1 MLPNIKLSKTQLSK
15 TIQSDRFLGWHL
27 GLLLKNGL
35 PIIEN
40 VPQTLAN
47 SVLIPLKLTT
57 AASAADVETH
67 KRYLEV
73 DISNNWNKTLYS
85 SSTLSTQDNEKL
97 PQLEEMSIK
106 STNASPKPIF
116 RLFNLFKLSKS
127 R

>member
-1 MLPNIKLSKTQLSK
+1 M
-15 TIQSDRFLGWHL
+15 
-27 GLLLKNGL
+27 
-35 PIIEN
+35 
-40 VPQTLAN
+40 PQTLAN

-116 RLFNLFKLSKS
+116 RLFNWFKLSKS